1 MAILIDGRYL
11 RGPSRGIGYFL
22 KNIIASLPS
31 SSSPIYLLCPSGS
44 HEPLPTHLT
53 HNIRLVTAPW
63 LGHFLWEQVTLPL
76 YIKFLSPKVVYS
88 PGNTGPLI
96 RPRKPKYVA
105 TIHDISY
112 LQPFSIVPFPWTSP
126 RQLLGRV
133 YRAYVV
139 PKVIKSYDYIVTVS
153 QFALNDIKTHFP
165 QYAYKTD
172 YIYHGQP
179 ASQVLPQ
186 VKSPSKNLVC
196 ITGSDP
202 QKNSASLLAA
212 LTSIDSLFGWKIHF
226 VGLGSSLNSQLL
238 PNGCSILF
246 HGSLSQQQLAV
257 LMSYAYGMILPSHY
271 ESFGLPIL
279 DANRALLYLALSETG
294 AFPEIAA
301 NTSIYFNPKSELS
314 LSNAIQILIKSYPLP
329 PKTTFLTDNLSRFPT
344 WHQVSSYYLDLFHS
358 VTNTL

>member
-31 SSSPIYLLCPSGS
+31 NSLPIYLLCPSG
-44 HEPLPTHLT
+44 HQEPLPAHHTYNLK
-53 HNIRLVTAPW
+53 LVIAPW
-63 LGHFLWEQVTLPL
+63 FGHFLWEQVTLPL
-76 YIKFLSPKVVYS
+76 YIKLLAPQVVYS

-96 RPRKPKYVA
+96 RPKNPKYVA

-112 LQPFSIVPFPWTSP
+112 LQPFSIVPFPWNSP
-126 RQLLGRV
+126 RQLLGRI
-133 YRAYVV
+133 YRAFVV

-153 QFALNDIKTHFP
+153 LFALNDINNHFP
-165 QYAYKTD
+165 QYAHKTD

-179 ASQVLPQ
+179 PSLIHP
-186 VKSPSKNLVC
+186 KTIPPSKNLVC

-202 QKNSASLLAA
+202 QKNTSLLLTA
-212 LTSIDSLFGWKIHF
+212 LNSIESLFGWKVHL
-226 VGLGSSLNSQLL
+226 VGLGSPSNSQLL

-246 HGSLSQQQLAV
+246 HGNLNQQDLSV
-257 LMSYAYGMILPSHY
+257 LMSFAYAMILPSHY

-279 DANRALLYLALSETG
+279 DANRSLLKLMLSETG

-301 NTSIYFNPKSELS
+301 DTSTYFDPKSELS
-314 LSNAIQILIKSYPLP
+314 LSNSIKTLINTYPSLP
-329 PKTTFLTDNLSRFPT
+329 SQPDITRNLSRFPT
-344 WHQVSSYYLDLFHS
+344 WHQVSSYYVNLFHS
-358 VTNTL
+358 ISNSL